1 MKPAAVA
8 FVLLMLAPAMP
19 VDAQPV
25 PPLVVTS
32 AVPDPSGQTITVI
45 GAHFGTRPF
54 VTLDLLPV
62 PVQFAVDSQ
71 LVASVPVN
79 QMPPGTY
86 LLTVSRGPA
95 ATDSGS
101 LPMVI
106 GAPAAASTPGSVPV
120 NAVAGGARVQEP
132 MPPIAAG
139 DPAARV
145 GDDVFTVEEVDREW
159 ARTDPAGY
167 LAATRGLYEGR
178 RRIAGQMITE
188 RLLAA
193 EAAAKGV
200 TVEALL
206 AEEIPKRTIAMPD
219 SAVTSVYQG
228 LSDRARGASLEQ
240 MRPAIRAWLARNTEP
255 EMARMNYVEE
265 LMKVSTSAEVVLR
278 APRVAVERS
287 AADAALGPLAAPVE
301 IVVFGDFE
309 SERYAMLASAFGRVR
324 DMFGDR
330 LRLVFKNLPVLGPES
345 QSVAE
350 AAACA
355 HAQGRFWPFHD
366 AVISQPGPFGPAR
379 LKQIARDAKLT
390 ADVFDACMD
399 GNQSRPLVRQSID
412 EAGRYGIQDS
422 PSILVNG
429 QLAPPPPSFLPPFE
443 YFKRLVEEALQ
454 RQTKEAR

>member
-1 MKPAAVA
+1 MKPVAVA
-8 FVLLMLAPAMP
+8 FVLLTLAPAIP
-19 VDAQPV
+19 VIAQPA

-45 GAHFGTRPF
+45 GANFGARPF

-101 LPMVI
+101 LPLVVGTPAPAPV
-106 GAPAAASTPGSVPV
+106 GAPLNAAAS
-120 NAVAGGARVQEP
+120 AAKAQEP

-145 GDDVFTVEEVDREW
+145 GDHTITVAEVDREW

-167 LAATRGLYEGR
+167 LTATRGLYEGR
-178 RRIAGQMITE
+178 RRIVGQMITE

-193 EAAAKGV
+193 EAAATGV

-206 AEEIPKRTIAMPD
+206 AEEIPKRTIPMPD
-219 SAVTSVYQG
+219 SAVTSIYQG

-265 LMKVSTSAEVVLR
+265 LMKVSTSAEVLLR

-287 AADAALGPLAAPVE
+287 AADAALGPLTAPVE

-309 SERYAMLASAFGRVR
+309 SESYAMLASAFGRAR

-355 HAQGRFWPFHD
+355 NAQGHFWPFHD
-366 AVISQPGPFGPAR
+366 AVINQPGPFGPAR

-390 ADVFDACMD
+390 ADVFDACVD

-412 EAGRYGIQDS
+412 EAARYGIQDS

-454 RQTKEAR
+454 RQTKEGR

>member
-1 MKPAAVA
+1 MKQTSVVFLLLVFALAAAPAA
-8 FVLLMLAPAMP
+8 
-19 VDAQPV
+19 QP
-25 PPLVVTS
+25 PPLTVSS
-32 AVPDPSGQTITVI
+32 AVPDPSGQTITVT
-45 GAHFGTRPF
+45 GANFGARPF
-54 VTLDLLPV
+54 VTLDLVPV

-95 ATDSGS
+95 ATDSAS
-101 LPMVI
+101 LPLTV
-106 GAPAAASTPGSVPV
+106 GTPGAAAPVVPG
-120 NAVAGGARVQEP
+120 AARAQDV
-132 MPPIAAG
+132 MPSPAAG

-145 GDDVFTVEEVDREW
+145 GDSAVTIAEVDREW

-167 LAATRGLYEGR
+167 LTAVRRLYEGR
-178 RRIAGQMITE
+178 RRVVGQMVTD

-193 EAAAKGV
+193 EAAARGV

-206 AEEIPKRTIAMPD
+206 AEEIPKRTIPMPD
-219 SAVTSVYQG
+219 SAVTSIYQG

-265 LMKVSTSAEVVLR
+265 LMKVSTSAEVLLQ
-278 APRVAVERS
+278 APRLNVERGP
-287 AADAALGPLAAPVE
+287 ADAALGPPAAPVE

-309 SERYAMLASAFGRVR
+309 SEGYAVLASAFGRVR

-330 LRLVFKNLPVLGPES
+330 LRLVFKHLPVLGPES
-345 QSVAE
+345 ASVAE

-355 HAQGRFWPFHD
+355 NAQDRFWPFHD
-366 AVISQPGPFGPAR
+366 AVVTQPGPFGPDR
-379 LKQIARDAKLT
+379 LKQIARDAKLS
-390 ADVFDACMD
+390 ADRFDSCFD
-399 GNQSRPLVRQSID
+399 EGQSRALVRAALD
-412 EAGRYGIQDS
+412 EAARYGIAES

-429 QLAPPPPSFLPPFE
+429 QLAPPPPPFLPPFE
-443 YFKRLVEEALQ
+443 YFKRLIEEALQ
-454 RQTKEAR
+454 RLSKEASGRR

>member
-1 MKPAAVA
+1 MRAASA
-8 FVLLMLAPAMP
+8 ALVLLMAGSAAPSA
-19 VDAQPV
+19 AQQAP
-25 PPLVVTS
+25 PPLVVSS
-32 AVPDPSGQTITVI
+32 AVPDPSGQTVTVI
-45 GAHFGTRPF
+45 GANFGGRPF

-101 LPMVI
+101 IPLIVP
-106 GAPAAASTPGSVPV
+106 GPAPAGPVSPGASK
-120 NAVAGGARVQEP
+120 VQETQ
-132 MPPIAAG
+132 PPPAAG
-139 DPAARV
+139 DPAVRI
-145 GDDVFTVEEVDREW
+145 GDRSITVAEVDREW

-167 LAATRGLYEGR
+167 LAASRRLYDGR
-178 RRIAGQMITE
+178 RRVAGQMITD

-193 EAAAKGV
+193 EADARGM

-206 AEEIPKRTIAMPD
+206 AEEIPKRTIPMPD
-219 SAVTSVYQG
+219 SAVASIYQG
-228 LSDRARGASLEQ
+228 LSDRARGATLEQ

-255 EMARMNYVEE
+255 EMARLNYVEE
-265 LMKVSTSAEVVLR
+265 LMKLSTSAEVLLM
-278 APRVAVERS
+278 APRVEVERS
-287 AADAALGPLAAPVE
+287 EGDAALGPAAAPVE

-309 SERYAMLASAFGRVR
+309 SEGYAVLASAFGRVR
-324 DMFGDR
+324 DMFGER

-355 HAQGRFWPFHD
+355 NAQDRFWPFHD
-366 AVISQPGPFGPAR
+366 AVVTQPGPFGPSR

-390 ADVFDACMD
+390 ADLFDACVD
-399 GNQSRPLVRQSID
+399 GGQSRAVVRQAVD
-412 EAGRYGIQDS
+412 EAARYGIDTS
-422 PSILVNG
+422 PSVLVNG
-429 QLAPPPPSFLPPFE
+429 RLAPPPPPFLPPFE
-443 YFKRLVEEALQ
+443 YLKRLVEEALQ
-454 RQTKEAR
+454 RLTKEASERR